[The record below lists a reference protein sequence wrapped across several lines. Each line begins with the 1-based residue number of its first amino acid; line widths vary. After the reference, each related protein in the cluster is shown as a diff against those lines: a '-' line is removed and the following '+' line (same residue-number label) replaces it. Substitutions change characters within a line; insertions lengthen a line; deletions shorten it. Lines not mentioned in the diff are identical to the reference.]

1 MGDRAMPAK
10 GIQIDASFDC
20 AMRVTSTLITA
31 GPGGPPQA
39 VPARP
44 MPGRRWLRIMNNGR
58 IVAGQ
63 RADVQVMIGN
73 QDIAFV
79 NPIEGFG
86 LEIDEFIDLPFDD
99 SIAVYAIVNVTDNET
114 ADLRTIELR

>member
-1 MGDRAMPAK
+1 MPAK

-20 AMRVTSTLITA
+20 AMRATSTLITA
-31 GPGGPPQA
+31 GPGGPPQP

-58 IVAGQ
+58 IVDGQ
-63 RADVQVMIGN
+63 RVDVQVMIGN
-73 QDIAFV
+73 QDVSFV
-79 NPIEGFG
+79 PPIEGFG
-86 LEIDEFIDLPFDD
+86 IEIDEFIDLPFDD
-99 SIAVYAIVNVTDNET
+99 SIIVYAVVNLAETPT